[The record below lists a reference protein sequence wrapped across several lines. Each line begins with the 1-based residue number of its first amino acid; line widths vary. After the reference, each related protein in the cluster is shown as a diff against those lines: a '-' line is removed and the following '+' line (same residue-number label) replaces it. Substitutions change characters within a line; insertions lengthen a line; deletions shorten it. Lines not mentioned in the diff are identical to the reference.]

1 MFRLNE
7 ESSKTCREDLA
18 SHQLINHYPN
28 SMPKYDGTMDGLI
41 LFGKRKD
48 DTPKTVYVK
57 KYQTYLGVDFFE
69 LDDFM
74 VFDIARACGITASKV
89 KIKATTNFNYLFSTD
104 ITQQA
109 VNCSDPHPEFVCL
122 DKIIVRDTPY
132 KRQTIM
138 NTIEYSSEKTHEMIH
153 INPVNLAKFILLC
166 LLLRLTDL
174 RASNTGILI
183 QRHAGTA
190 NANIAMID
198 FTINYQ
204 KISLP
209 GSESHHSLTSFVAS
223 QLALKNFLR
232 LSSLA
237 VLDEDD
243 FLQAFRELTPVFLS
257 ACDEALLRAKRYTFE
272 SKENVARAEK
282 LIQHWKSNYDLLQKF
297 VQRITPDNSNCN
309 SSRVSMT
316 T

>member
-7 ESSKTCREDLA
+7 ETSKTCREDLA
-18 SHQLINHYPN
+18 SHQLINHYQN
-28 SMPKYDGTMDGLI
+28 WMPKYDGTMDGLV
-41 LFGKRKD
+41 LFGKRSD

-74 VFDIARACGITASKV
+74 VFDIARACGIAAPKV

-109 VNCSDPHPEFVCL
+109 VHCSDPHPEFICL

-132 KRQTIM
+132 KRQTLT
-138 NTIEYSSEKTHEMIH
+138 NTLEYISEKKHEVIH
-153 INPVNLAKFILLC
+153 INPINLAKFILLC

-174 RASNTGILI
+174 RASNIGILI
-183 QRHAGTA
+183 QRQSGTTS
-190 NANIAMID
+190 ANIAMID
-198 FTINYQ
+198 FTINYN
-204 KISLP
+204 KIALP
-209 GSESHHSLTSFVAS
+209 GTESHHSLSSLVAS

-243 FLQAFRELTPVFLS
+243 FLQAFRELAPVFLS
-257 ACDEALLRAKRYTFE
+257 ACHEALLRAKRFTSE
-272 SKENVARAEK
+272 STENVTHAEK
-282 LIQHWKSNYDLLQKF
+282 LIQHWKSNFDLLHKF
-297 VQRITPDNSNCN
+297 VQRMTSDNSNSN